1 MKIHE
6 YQAKEI
12 FARYGIPV
20 PKGRVATTTQEAGEV
35 AAELGGR
42 VVVKAQVHA
51 GGRGKA
57 GGIAVVDSPDAAAE
71 AAERMIGST
80 LVTFQTGPE
89 GAPVGS
95 VLVEEAVDV
104 DTEMYVGMAIDGSAE
119 GVVAIASAAG
129 GMEIEEVAETTP
141 EKILTVAIDPVLGL
155 QPFQGRKLAY
165 GLDVPPA
172 LNRPVAGMMSALY
185 DLFVGNDCSLVEI
198 NPLGI
203 TADGRALAMDAKIN
217 IDDDAL
223 FRRRD
228 ISGMRDVDQEDPLE
242 VEASEFDINYVK
254 LDGDVGCIVNGAG
267 LAMAT
272 MDVTH
277 AAGASPANFL
287 DIGGGADE
295 EKVAKALDIV
305 LSDES
310 VERVLVNIFGGILRC
325 DVAARGIILAAERA
339 PDKMRPMVVRMLGT
353 NADEGR
359 EALANSGLDVALVDD
374 LSGASQA
381 LDRKPSA

>member
-20 PKGRVATTTQEAGEV
+20 PKGRVATTPQEAGEV

-228 ISGMRDVDQEDPLE
+228 ISGMRDVAQEDPLE

-374 LSGASQA
+374 LSGAAAA
-381 LDRKPSA
+381 LQT

>member
-6 YQAKEI
+6 YQAKEV

-20 PKGRVATTTQEAGEV
+20 PQGRVATTPDEAAKI
-35 AAELGGR
+35 AADIGGT

-57 GGIAVVDSPDAAAE
+57 GGIKVVDSPQAAAE
-71 AAERMIGST
+71 AAEAMLGTT

-89 GAPVGS
+89 GVPVGS

-104 DTEMYVGMAIDGSAE
+104 ESEMYVGMAVDGAAE
-119 GVVAIASAAG
+119 GIVAIASAAG
-129 GMEIEEVAETTP
+129 GMEIEEVAESTP
-141 EKILTVAIDPVLGL
+141 EKILTVTIDPVLGL

-165 GLDVPPA
+165 GLGVADS
-172 LNRPVAGMMSALY
+172 LNRPVAGLMAALY
-185 DLFVGNDCSLVEI
+185 KLFEENDCSLVEI
-198 NPLGI
+198 NPLGV
-203 TADGRALAMDAKIN
+203 TTDGRVLAMDAKIN
-217 IDDDAL
+217 IDDDAM
-223 FRRRD
+223 FRHRD
-228 ISGMRDVDQEDPLE
+228 IVELRDTDQEDPLE
-242 VEASEFDINYVK
+242 VEAGAFDINYVK

-295 EKVAKALDIV
+295 EKCAKSLEIV
-305 LSDES
+305 LSDAN
-310 VERVLVNIFGGILRC
+310 VKRVLVNIFGGILRC
-325 DVAARGIILAAERA
+325 DVAARGFVMASERA

-353 NADEGR
+353 NSDEGR
-359 EALANSGLDVALVDD
+359 DILANSGLDVVLVDD
-374 LSGASQA
+374 LNQA
-381 LDRKPSA
+381 AKAIRNAG

>member
-6 YQAKEI
+6 YQSKDI
-12 FARYGIPV
+12 FSRYGIPI
-20 PKGRVATTTQEAGEV
+20 PEGSVAHTPEEAAEI

-42 VVVKAQVHA
+42 AVVKAQVHA

-57 GGIAVVDSPDAAAE
+57 GGIKVVNSPEEAAA
-71 AAERMIGST
+71 AADAMIGTS

-89 GAPVGS
+89 GSPIRS
-95 VLVEEAVDV
+95 VLVEEVVDV
-104 DTEMYVGMAIDGSAE
+104 ETELYVGMAIDGAAE
-119 GVVAIASAAG
+119 GIVVIASAAG

-141 EKILTVAIDPVLGL
+141 EKIIRVAVDPVLGL

-165 GLDVPPA
+165 GLGVPDS
-172 LNRPVAGMMSALY
+172 LNRPVAGLMASLHK
-185 DLFVGNDCSLVEI
+185 LFEENDCSLVEI
-198 NPLGI
+198 NPLGV
-203 TADGRALAMDAKIN
+203 TTDGRVLAMDAKIN
-217 IDDDAL
+217 IDDDAM
-223 FRRRD
+223 FRQRPAAELRD
-228 ISGMRDVDQEDPLE
+228 IEQEDPLE
-242 VEASEFDINYVK
+242 VEAGKFDINYVK
-254 LDGDVGCIVNGAG
+254 LDGDIGCIVNGAG

-295 EKVAKALDIV
+295 EKVAKSLEIV
-305 LSDES
+305 LSDAN
-310 VERVLVNIFGGILRC
+310 VKKVLVNIFGGILRC
-325 DVAARGIILAAERA
+325 DVAARGFVLASERD

-359 EALANSGLDVALVDD
+359 DIMANSDLDVTLVND
-374 LSGASQA
+374 LGEAATAIRSS
-381 LDRKPSA
+381 

>member
-20 PKGRVATTTQEAGEV
+20 PKGRVAKTPQEAGEV

-228 ISGMRDVDQEDPLE
+228 ISGMRDVAQEDPLE

-325 DVAARGIILAAERA
+325 DVAARGIILAAERS

-353 NADEGR
+353 NAEEGR

-374 LSGASQA
+374 LSDAAEA
-381 LDRKPSA
+381 LQT

>member
-6 YQAKEI
+6 YQAKNI
-12 FARYGIPV
+12 FSRYGIPI
-20 PKGRVATTTQEAGEV
+20 PEGAVAHTHEEA
-35 AAELGGR
+35 AQITAQLGGKA
-42 VVVKAQVHA
+42 VVKAQVHA

-57 GGIAVVDSPDAAAE
+57 GGIKVVASPEDAAA
-71 AAERMIGST
+71 AADSLLGTS

-89 GAPVGS
+89 GSPIRS
-95 VLVEEAVDV
+95 VLVEEIVDV
-104 DTEMYVGMAIDGSAE
+104 ETEMYVGMAIDGAAE
-119 GVVAIASAAG
+119 GIVVIASAAG

-141 EKILTVAIDPVLGL
+141 EKIIRVAVDPVLGL

-165 GLDVPPA
+165 GLGVSPA
-172 LNRPVAGMMSALY
+172 LNRPVAALMASLY
-185 DLFVGNDCSLVEI
+185 KLFEDNDCSLVEI

-217 IDDDAL
+217 IDDDAM
-223 FRRRD
+223 FRQRAALDLRD
-228 ISGMRDVDQEDPLE
+228 IEQEDPLE
-242 VEASEFDINYVK
+242 VEAGKFDINYVK

-277 AAGASPANFL
+277 AAGALPANFL

-295 EKVAKALDIV
+295 EKVAKSLEIV
-305 LSDES
+305 LSDPN
-310 VERVLVNIFGGILRC
+310 VKRVLVNIFGGILRC
-325 DVAARGIILAAERA
+325 DIAARGFVIASERA

-359 EALANSGLDVALVDD
+359 AILADSGLDVKLVND
-374 LSGASQA
+374 LGEAAAAIRGS
-381 LDRKPSA
+381 D